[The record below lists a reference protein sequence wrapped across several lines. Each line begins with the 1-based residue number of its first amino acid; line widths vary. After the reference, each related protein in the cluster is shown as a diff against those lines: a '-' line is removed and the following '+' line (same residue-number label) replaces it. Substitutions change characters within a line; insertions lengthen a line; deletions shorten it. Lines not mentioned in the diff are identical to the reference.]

1 MNPKV
6 FISVFSIVILVCF
19 YADVHAQ
26 HVKVTIVADPGIDSL
41 IEADKIQAESDP
53 SLQGYRIQLFAD
65 SDRKGAQDIR
75 TKFLQLFPDI
85 DAYLTYQQP
94 YFKVRIGDFRTR
106 IEAYALYKEML
117 QHFDKV
123 LIVPDKINLPKL

>member
-1 MNPKV
+1 MV
-6 FISVFSIVILVCF
+6 LSIVVLVCF
-19 YADVHAQ
+19 YADVYAQ

>member
-1 MNPKV
+1 M
-6 FISVFSIVILVCF
+6 
-19 YADVHAQ
+19 HAQ

>member
-1 MNPKV
+1 LKPKATLFALLFV
-6 FISVFSIVILVCF
+6 LLVGTLTD
-19 YADVHAQ
+19 ALAQ
-26 HVKVTIVADPGIDSL
+26 HVKITIVADQGIDSL
-41 IEADKIQAESDP
+41 IEADKIKAESDP
-53 SLQGYRIQLFAD
+53 TLQGYRIQLFAD
-65 SDRKGAQDIR
+65 SDRKGAQDMR

-94 YFKVRIGDFRTR
+94 YFKVRVGDFRTR

-117 QHFDKV
+117 QHFEQV

>member
-1 MNPKV
+1 MV
-6 FISVFSIVILVCF
+6 LSIVVLACLF
-19 YADVHAQ
+19 TDVHAQ
-26 HVKVTIVADPGIDSL
+26 HVKVTIVADSGIDSL

-53 SLQGYRIQLFAD
+53 TLQGYRIQLFAD

-94 YFKVRIGDFRTR
+94 YFKVRVGDFRTR

>member
-1 MNPKV
+1 MV
-6 FISVFSIVILVCF
+6 LSIVVLACPLT
-19 YADVHAQ
+19 DLRAQ
-26 HVKVTIVADPGIDSL
+26 LVKVTIVADSGIDSL

-53 SLQGYRIQLFAD
+53 TLQGYRIQLFAD

-94 YFKVRIGDFRTR
+94 YFKVRVGDFRTR

-117 QHFDKV
+117 QYFDKV